1 MADRIDRPEYVKKL
15 INFKDKDVIKVITGV
30 RRSGKSVL
38 MEIFQDYL
46 TDTGVSAEQI
56 VSINLEDYDFLS
68 LHDPDMLHKYIKE
81 RLLKNKK
88 MYIFIDEI
96 QNCKG
101 FPQVIDSL
109 YIKKNVDIYITGS
122 NAFMLSSEI
131 ATLLSGRYIE
141 VKVFPLSF
149 KEYVSSAQDG
159 NSLAEKYTH
168 YLERSSFPY
177 ALSFGGN
184 IEEIRIYLE
193 GLYNTIIVKDIG
205 SRINVSDSM
214 ILESIIR
221 YLFDNIGSIVS
232 TKKIADTLTSSGR
245 KIDTKT
251 VEKYLKGLLDSFIIY
266 QAKRYNVK
274 GKQYLKTLEKYYVID
289 IGMRFFM
296 LGTANADTG
305 HILENIVYLEL
316 LRRDYEVYVGKVEG
330 LEVDFVIRERNKT
343 TYIQVSASVRE
354 EATLKRE
361 LRPLEMINDHY
372 PKLLLTLDEDPE
384 ADFNGIRKINALKW
398 LVGDTEI

>member
-131 ATLLSGRYIE
+131 STLLSGRYIE

-205 SRINVSDSM
+205 SRMNVSDSM